1 MIVKLASDSTNIL
14 YNGRCTSTFSRNIS
28 YVLVGWQKLQL
39 QGLLSVF
46 TTGKTGPLPHYG
58 SFISRIFLEYFHAP
72 RKTFPYYGIGQNY
85 GNWIFQP
92 FFLTILTRYFHTMEE
107 VQFFQCTYLTMLSTG
122 RYTCFSSPGS
132 VCWGIPACKDI
143 PSCVKVRSP
152 SCFHSLWTFLV
163 PAVWVYRSRLQPC
176 LLMLN
181 ITMYE
186 NRFILTIKTTT
197 RGINTIIWPQ
207 ATQAVGVWWRVF
219 DLTIKSL
226 NAGNLNNN
234 K

>member
-1 MIVKLASDSTNIL
+1 MIVKLASDSYYFISKNIIA
-14 YNGRCTSTFSRNIS
+14 YTQQINSTMDD
-28 YVLVGWQKLQL
+28 V
-39 QGLLSVF
+39 
-46 TTGKTGPLPHYG
+46 TGGPLPHYWK
-58 SFISRIFLEYFHAP
+58 FYFQNISSIFLEYFHTTENTSIVWNRA
-72 RKTFPYYGIGQNY
+72 KLWQLDFPT
-85 GNWIFQP
+85 

-186 NRFILTIKTTT
+186 NRSILTIKTTT
-197 RGINTIIWPQ
+197 RGINTIIWRRLFTWLSKWLP
-207 ATQAVGVWWRVF
+207 F
-219 DLTIKSL
+219 S
-226 NAGNLNNN
+226 
-234 K
+234 

>member
-1 MIVKLASDSTNIL
+1 MTKASTSRTSLGI
-14 YNGRCTSTFSRNIS
+14 YHWKNGTSSSLWKFYFQNIS
-28 YVLVGWQKLQL
+28 
-39 QGLLSVF
+39 
-46 TTGKTGPLPHYG
+46 
-58 SFISRIFLEYFHAP
+58 
-72 RKTFPYYGIGQNY
+72 
-85 GNWIFQP
+85 WIFPCTTENISILWNRAKLWQLDFP
-92 FFLTILTRYFHTMEE
+92 TFFLTILTRYFHTMEE

-186 NRFILTIKTTT
+186 NRE
-197 RGINTIIWPQ
+197 GIWQVQQP
-207 ATQAVGVWWRVF
+207 A
-219 DLTIKSL
+219 
-226 NAGNLNNN
+226 
-234 K
+234 